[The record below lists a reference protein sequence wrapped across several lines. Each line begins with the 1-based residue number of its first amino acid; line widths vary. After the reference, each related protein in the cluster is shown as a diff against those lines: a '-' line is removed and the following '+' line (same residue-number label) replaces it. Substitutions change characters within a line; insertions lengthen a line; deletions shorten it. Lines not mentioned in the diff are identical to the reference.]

1 MEPIVQQYPALNP
14 HPSLANRTILV
25 VDDDTVVLNTI
36 KMMLQSANI
45 NCILATGGQEAL
57 ETACHHKPDLILL
70 DYMMPGINGAEVY
83 KKLLADKTYTSIR
96 DTPVIMLTAKTDNY
110 EEQQELLKM
119 GLSAYL
125 LKPFGHKELI
135 NVIINVLTLNDVKIE
150 NQKLQTQLYDIKNY
164 LQSVF
169 DSITDPISVQDIHFR
184 IQRFNHAAARVFPSL
199 TTGIKSFEV
208 EASVPL
214 HCHQLFF
221 NRKKICDQCP
231 ALETLATGQSK
242 LAEIRHDNR
251 FYQISTYPVHDRQ
264 GRVISF
270 VESIKDITEKKMLES
285 QLIESSKLASIG
297 TLAAGVAHEI
307 NNPLCIILGFTQSL
321 LTEIGTHDPVRK
333 ELEIIEHETA
343 RCGKVVQDLLA
354 YAKPGE
360 LVRSHTNVIELMQG
374 SIGLIRHLLKKNKI
388 VLTESY
394 ETDLPDSWMDAPK
407 MRQVFINMLLN
418 AIQAMPGGGAIDV
431 SINYDSPASSIHIRF
446 TDTGAGIPDEKI
458 PFIFDPF
465 FTTKK
470 GQGSGLG
477 LSICKSIVYEHQGT
491 IHVQSHIGKGTQ
503 FLIILPVLQN

>member
-1 MEPIVQQYPALNP
+1 MEPIVQQYPSLNP
-14 HPSLANRTILV
+14 HPSLVGRTILV
-25 VDDDTVVLNTI
+25 VDDDAVVLNTI
-36 KMMLQSANI
+36 KMMLQSADI
-45 NCILATGGQEAL
+45 NCILATDGQEAL
-57 ETACHHKPDLILL
+57 AAVIQQKPDVILL

-83 KKLLADKTYTSIR
+83 KKLLTDGSYISVR

-110 EEQQELLKM
+110 KEQQELLKM

-150 NQKLQTQLYDIKNY
+150 NQKLQVQLQDIKNY

-169 DSITDPISVQDIHFR
+169 DSITDPISVQNVHFQ
-184 IQRFNHAAARVFPSL
+184 IQRFNHAAARAFPSL
-199 TTGIKSFEV
+199 TTGIKSFES
-208 EASVPL
+208 ESPVPL

-221 NRKKICDQCP
+221 NHEKICDNCP
-231 ALETLATGQSK
+231 ASETLATGQSK
-242 LAEIRHDNR
+242 LAEIQHDNR

-270 VESIKDITEKKMLES
+270 VESIKDITEKKMLEN

-354 YAKPGE
+354 YARPGE
-360 LVRSHTNVIELMQG
+360 LVRSLTSVIELMQG

-394 ETDLPDSWMDAPK
+394 ESNIPDSWMDAPK

-418 AIQAMPGGGAIDV
+418 AIQAMPDGGTIDV
-431 SINYDSPASSIHIRF
+431 TINYDSDNINIRF
-446 TDTGAGIPDEKI
+446 TDTGAGIPGEKI

-477 LSICKSIVYEHQGT
+477 LSICKAIIHEHQGT
-491 IHVQSHIGKGTQ
+491 ISVQSHLGKGTQ